1 MRMAH
6 SRERARSAVPLPIFL
21 ILLLLVLLPACGKKG
36 PVRPLLKAEP
46 AAPGNPEAR
55 QIGGAI
61 LLYVDLPERNLDGT
75 PLTDLSELRIYRRE
89 TADGVCPECDEPTE
103 LWRSIDPLTAARDGQ
118 RLTIR
123 DDDVRPGYG
132 YRYRLVP
139 VTSHGQTG
147 APAALARQL
156 HPFPPAPAEL
166 TATGLDR
173 LVRLHWVESPD
184 LAPGWTSLGC
194 QLFRTTGEAPFG
206 LTPVT
211 ANPIEGGHY
220 DDIGPLN
227 GVLYRYQLRCLAK
240 QGEVI
245 VDSPPSAIVA
255 VTPQPE

>member
-1 MRMAH
+1 MRRPA
-6 SRERARSAVPLPIFL
+6 
-21 ILLLLVLLPACGKKG
+21 LLLFVLLLFVFLPACGKKG
-36 PVRPLLKAEP
+36 PVRPLIKAEP
-46 AAPGNPEAR
+46 AAPANPEAR

-89 TADGVCPECDEPTE
+89 TAGGVCGECDEPTE
-103 LWRSIDPLTAARDGQ
+103 LWRTIDPLTAPREGQ

-139 VTSHGQTG
+139 VTSQGLTG
-147 APAALARQL
+147 STAALARQL

-166 TATGLDR
+166 TATGFDR
-173 LVRLHWVESPD
+173 LVRLHWTESPD

-194 QLFRTTGEAPFG
+194 QLFRATGDAPFG
-206 LTPVT
+206 LAPLT
-211 ANPIEGGHY
+211 ASPITGGGY

-227 GVLYRYQLRCLAK
+227 GTLYRYQLRCLAK
-240 QGEVI
+240 QGEII
-245 VDSPPSAIVA
+245 VDSPPSAVVT
-255 VTPQPE
+255 VTPQAE